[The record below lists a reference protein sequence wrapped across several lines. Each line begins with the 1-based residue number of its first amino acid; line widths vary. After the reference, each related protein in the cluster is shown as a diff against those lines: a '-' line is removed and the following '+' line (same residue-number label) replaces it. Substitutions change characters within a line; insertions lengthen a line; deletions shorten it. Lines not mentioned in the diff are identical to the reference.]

1 MLVHVSMCVEVGG
14 GTIEHLSLDLIGK
27 MGLEKVSE
35 EGKMPPKSL
44 LGPLNLLHQ
53 NNGEL
58 HP

>member
-1 MLVHVSMCVEVGG
+1 MCVAVGG

-27 MGLEKVSE
+27 MCLEKVSE
-35 EGKMPPKSL
+35 EGKMSPKSL
-44 LGPLNLLHQ
+44 LGPLNSLHQ